1 MSFVHVSF
9 FDRFPEFNHNP
20 RASIR
25 DEFDRLAET
34 QGWTKKETTKK
45 RIECY
50 NDEFESYFA
59 NLELE
64 TQLERLQH
72 LCVELEIIPKDTVTQ
87 CKKALSSVHVNIVH
101 LMNARRTKTKV
112 KKFSSNASL
121 VRYIRKTKEFFPLE
135 EAKCDV
141 IKVLLR
147 QIFYK

>member
-9 FDRFPEFNHNP
+9 FDRYPEFNHNP

-25 DEFDRLAET
+25 DEFNRLAKS
-34 QGWTKKETTKK
+34 QNWTKKETAKK
-45 RIECY
+45 RMECY
-50 NDEFESYFA
+50 NDEFEGYFA
-59 NLELE
+59 NLELDSG
-64 TQLERLQH
+64 LERLQY
-72 LCVELEIIPKDTVTQ
+72 LCVELDITPKDTVTH
-87 CKKALSSVHVNIVH
+87 VHVNIVH
-101 LMNARRTKTKV
+101 LMDARRTNTKV

-135 EAKCDV
+135 EAKGDV